1 MSCTDMFATFLG
13 PSLQFRDAAGKEIGS
28 KKCYIIG
35 SDGGIVPNADKHT
48 LPAAGLLTD
57 VAYRWDIICDF
68 TGYTADVSTL
78 LHVCK
83 SNQSCTL
90 AHFKVRYHF
99 CKLGNGLTVV
109 LPAPADNDLSD
120 ECARRG

>member
-1 MSCTDMFATFLG
+1 MLL
-13 PSLQFRDAAGKEIGS
+13 SLQFRDAAGKEIGS

-35 SDGGIVPNADKHT
+35 SDGGIVPNADKHM

-78 LHVCK
+78 LCVCK
-83 SNQSCTL
+83 SIITL
-90 AHFKVRYHF
+90 IVFRV
-99 CKLGNGLTVV
+99 
-109 LPAPADNDLSD
+109 
-120 ECARRG
+120 